1 MSEYAWEPTEDFLQN
16 SNIAKFM
23 AEHSLSDYE
32 ELKAAWLA
40 DRIWFWQAASEHL
53 GIHWYEQPT
62 DTVDLSRG
70 PELPRWFPGGT
81 TNLVQTC
88 VDRHDPAKRA
98 YVWEGEEGEVRQLSY
113 GDLQEL
119 VSRIAGGLVKL
130 GVKKGDRVGIYMPMS
145 PEALA
150 SSFACAKIG
159 AIFVPNFSGFA
170 EEPIIQRLQDSGAK
184 VLITADAY
192 YRRGRKI
199 DMQSTAR
206 AAAAAVPSVEH
217 VVVWP
222 RVEEGNWDD
231 FLDAEPVVDA
241 LPVASNHPFLIAY
254 TSGTTGKPKGAVH
267 DHVGF
272 ALKVASETNFHI
284 DHRDDELF
292 FWLTDF
298 GWIMAAYKMCGGGVA
313 GRPLMLYD
321 GAPDYPTPSRISELL
336 KRHEVSIFGTSPTFI
351 RALMPRDDHGFDGDP
366 GSLRVLASAG
376 EPWNDLPWWWYFEQV
391 GGSKCP
397 VLNISGGTE
406 SGSFVGTLLI
416 KPIKP
421 SSFNSIAIGM
431 DPDVYLPD
439 GTSAPP
445 GEVGELVVK
454 PPWPAMTAGFWNDEQ
469 RYLETYFSRWPDKW
483 VHGDWASHDG
493 EGNWWLHGR
502 SDDTLMIAGKR
513 VGPAEVESCL
523 VNHEHVAEAAVVGVP
538 DDVKGESIWCFV
550 VVREGVEG
558 VEEELV
564 EVVVEGLGKAFR
576 PGRVEIVS
584 ALPKTR
590 SGKILRRVIKATATG
605 DDQGDLSSLEN
616 PEAVEGIRL
625 ALSE

>member
-1 MSEYAWEPTEDFLQN
+1 MAEYAWEPTEDFLRN

-23 AEHSLSDYE
+23 VEHSLADYE

-53 GIHWYEQPT
+53 GIHWYEQPDQT
-62 DTVDLSRG
+62 IDLSRG
-70 PELPRWFPGGT
+70 PEFPHWFPGGV

-88 VDRHDPAKRA
+88 VDRHDPAKLA
-98 YVWEGEEGEVRQLSY
+98 YVWEGEEGTVRRLSY

-130 GVKKGDRVGIYMPMS
+130 GVQKGDRVGIYMPMS

-170 EEPIIQRLQDSGAK
+170 EEPIIQRLQDAGAK

-231 FLDAEPVVDA
+231 FLDAEPVLDA
-241 LPVASNHPFLIAY
+241 LPVASDHPFLIAY

-267 DHVGF
+267 NHTTF

-298 GWIMAAYKMCGGGVA
+298 GWIMAPYKMCGAGVV

-336 KRHEVSIFGTSPTFI
+336 KRHKVAVFGTSPTFV
-351 RALMPRDDHGFDGDP
+351 RALMSREDHGFDGDP

-376 EPWNDLPWWWYFEQV
+376 EPWNDLPWHWYYEQV
-391 GGSKCP
+391 GGKHCP
-397 VLNISGGTE
+397 VVNISGGTE
-406 SGSFVGTLLI
+406 SGSFVGTLPI
-416 KPIKP
+416 RPIKP
-421 SSFNSIAIGM
+421 SSFNSIVVGM
-431 DPDVYLPD
+431 DPDVYRPD
-439 GTSAPP
+439 GSSAGP
-445 GEVGELVVK
+445 GEVGELVVA
-454 PPWPAMTAGFWNDEQ
+454 PPWPMMTAGFWNDEQ
-469 RYLETYFSRWPDKW
+469 RYLDTYFSRWPDKW
-483 VHGDWASHDG
+483 VHGDWASHD
-493 EGNWWLHGR
+493 EDGNWWLHGR

-513 VGPAEVESCL
+513 VGPAEVESVL
-523 VNHEHVAEAAVVGVP
+523 VDHEHVAEAAVVGVP
-538 DDVKGESIWCFV
+538 DKVKGESIWCFV
-550 VVREGVEG
+550 VLSADVDGLEA
-558 VEEELV
+558 ELTDAV
-564 EVVVEGLGKAFR
+564 AAGLGKAFR

-605 DDQGDLSSLEN
+605 ADQGDLSSLEN
-616 PEAVEGIRL
+616 PEAAEEIRL
-625 ALSE
+625 ALQG

>member
-1 MSEYAWEPTEDFLQN
+1 VSEYAWEPTEDFLRN

-23 AEHSLSDYE
+23 AEHSLGCYE

-53 GIHWYEQPT
+53 GIHWYEEPT
-62 DTVDLSRG
+62 ETLDLARG
-70 PELPRWFPGGT
+70 VELPHWFPGGV
-81 TNLVQTC
+81 TNIVETC

-98 YVWEGEEGEVRQLSY
+98 YVWEGEEGEVRELSY

-119 VSRIAGGLVKL
+119 VSRIAGGLRKL
-130 GVKKGDRVGIYMPMS
+130 GVEKGDRVGIYMPMS

-159 AIFVPNFSGFA
+159 ALFVPNFSGFA
-170 EEPIIQRLQDSGAK
+170 EEPIVQRLEDSGAK

-206 AAAAAVPSVEH
+206 AAAAAVSSVEH

-222 RVEEGNWDD
+222 RVEEGNWEE

-241 LPVASNHPFLIAY
+241 LPVESNHPFLIAY

-272 ALKVASETNFHI
+272 ALKVGSETNFHI

-298 GWIMAAYKMCGGGVA
+298 GWIMAPYKMCGAGVT

-321 GAPDYPTPSRISELL
+321 GAPDYPSASRISDLL
-336 KRHEVSIFGTSPTFI
+336 RRHEVSIFGTSPTFV
-351 RALMPRDDHGFDGDP
+351 RALMPRDDHGFDGAP

-391 GGSKCP
+391 GGGKCP
-397 VLNISGGTE
+397 ILNISGGTE

-421 SSFNSIAIGM
+421 SSFNSICLGM
-431 DPDVYLPD
+431 NPDVYRPD
-439 GTSAPP
+439 GTSADDN
-445 GEVGELVVK
+445 EVGELVVE
-454 PPWPAMTAGFWNDEQ
+454 PPWPMMTAGFWNDEQ
-469 RYLETYFSRWPDKW
+469 RYLDTYFSRWPDKW
-483 VHGDWASHDG
+483 VHGDWASHDAD
-493 EGNWWLHGR
+493 GNWWLHGR

-523 VNHEHVAEAAVVGVP
+523 VNHDAVAEAAVVGVP
-538 DDVKGESIWCFV
+538 DEVKGEAIWCFV
-550 VVREGVEG
+550 VVREEVDGLTD
-558 VEEELV
+558 ELV
-564 EVVVEGLGKAFR
+564 EVVVEGLGKAFK
-576 PGRVEIVS
+576 PGRIEIVS

-590 SGKILRRVIKATATG
+590 SAKILRRVIKATATG
-605 DDQGDLSSLEN
+605 GDPGDLSSLEN
-616 PEAVEGIRL
+616 PEAVEELRV
-625 ALSE
+625 ALGA